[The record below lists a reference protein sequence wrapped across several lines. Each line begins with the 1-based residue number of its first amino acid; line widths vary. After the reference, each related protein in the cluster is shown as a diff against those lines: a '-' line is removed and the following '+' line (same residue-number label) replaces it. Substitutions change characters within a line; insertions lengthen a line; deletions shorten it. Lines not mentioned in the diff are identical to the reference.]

1 MRYVNIN
8 NVIKE
13 IEESIINDRTKKNRK
28 NMYLKYNI
36 KYDNNTNRKVK
47 TKVNKSVIKKTF

>member
-1 MRYVNIN
+1 
-8 NVIKE
+8 
-13 IEESIINDRTKKNRK
+13 
-28 NMYLKYNI
+28 MYLKYNI